1 MTRLDLIVNGRLVSA
16 DVEPR
21 THLADFLRETLLLT
35 GTHLGCEHG
44 VCGACTVLLND
55 EPVRSCLTYA
65 ALCDGAAVRS
75 VEGLEDD
82 PVTIALRGAF
92 SAEHALQCGYCT
104 PGMLV
109 TARDIVLRLPDA
121 DDDRVR
127 LELAGNLCR
136 CTGYNGIVKAIRRV
150 LDAGIAEPVWT
161 RASVPVVE
169 PIEALPPVPAATIGA
184 TPGAPASGAPTPG
197 TPSSGTPNSGAEI
210 PGIPAAGTPAPGTG
224 GQSGNQGLRET
235 LRIGASAD
243 TVWAAIQDPGF
254 VAGCVPGARLTAV
267 DGQLVAGEMLASLG
281 PIQARFAG
289 TATLVF
295 DPETRSGRLAGEG
308 SDAGGGTRL
317 SGEAAFAVVPD
328 GPDASRITLDIA
340 YALRGKLAQFGRG
353 PVVAVFAAEIAA
365 TVARNLESRLRGADP
380 PSEPERLSGGRLM
393 IRVLWNVLRR
403 WVKGRG

>member
-1 MTRLDLIVNGRLVSA
+1 MTRLDVTVNGRLVSA

-82 PVTIALRGAF
+82 PVTIALRAAF

-150 LDAGIAEPVWT
+150 LDVGIAEPVWT

-169 PIEALPPVPAATIGA
+169 PIEALPPVPADTIGA
-184 TPGAPASGAPTPG
+184 TPGTPAPGAPTPG
-197 TPSSGTPNSGAEI
+197 TPTPGAAI
-210 PGIPAAGTPAPGTG
+210 PGTLAPGTG

-267 DGQLVAGEMLASLG
+267 DGAHIAGEMLASLG

-317 SGEAAFAVVPD
+317 SGESAFAVVPD
-328 GPDASRITLDIA
+328 GPVGSRITIDIA
-340 YALRGKLAQFGRG
+340 YALRGKLAQFSRG

-365 TVARNLESRLRGADP
+365 TVARNLEARLLGAAP
-380 PSEPERLSGGRLM
+380 QAEPERLSGGRLM

>member
-1 MTRLDLIVNGRLVSA
+1 MTKLDVTVNGRPVSA

-75 VEGLEDD
+75 VEGLDDD
-82 PVTIALRGAF
+82 PVTIALRAAF
-92 SAEHALQCGYCT
+92 TAEHALQCGYCT

-150 LDAGIAEPVWT
+150 LDAGIAEPSRT
-161 RASVPVVE
+161 TASVPVVE
-169 PIEALPPVPAATIGA
+169 PIDAFPSVRAGSGANPPDAAIAGA
-184 TPGAPASGAPTPG
+184 STPGAPTPG
-197 TPSSGTPNSGAEI
+197 ALSPGSPT
-210 PGIPAAGTPAPGTG
+210 PGIPTPSAG

-235 LRIGASAD
+235 LLIGAPAD
-243 TVWAAIQDPGF
+243 TVWTAIQDPGF
-254 VAGCVPGARLTAV
+254 VAGCVPGARITAV
-267 DGQLVAGEMLASLG
+267 DGALIAGEMLASLG
-281 PIQARFAG
+281 PIQTRFAG

-295 DPETRSGRLAGEG
+295 DPTTRSGRLAGEG
-308 SDAGGGTRL
+308 HDAGGGTRL
-317 SGEAAFAVVPD
+317 SGEAAFSVVPD
-328 GPDASRITLDIA
+328 GPDASRITLDIT
-340 YALRGKLAQFGRG
+340 YALRGRLAQFSRG

-365 TVARNLESRLRGADP
+365 TVARNLEARLRGADAP
-380 PSEPERLSGGRLM
+380 AEPQQLSGGRLLL
-393 IRVLWNVLRR
+393 RVLWNELRR
-403 WVKGRG
+403 WIKGRG

>member
-1 MTRLDLIVNGRLVSA
+1 MTGLGHDQAGRTTRLDVTVNGRPVSA
-16 DVEPR
+16 YVEPR
-21 THLADFLRETLLLT
+21 THLADFLRETLRLT

-75 VEGLEDD
+75 VEGLDDD
-82 PVTIALRGAF
+82 PVTIALRAAF

-109 TARDIVLRLPDA
+109 TARDIVRRLPGA

-150 LDAGIAEPVWT
+150 LDAGIAEPAWT

-169 PIEALPPVPAATIGA
+169 PIEALASVPTGSGSNPPGAAIAGAPPRGTA
-184 TPGAPASGAPTPG
+184 TPGAPTPG
-197 TPSSGTPNSGAEI
+197 A
-210 PGIPAAGTPAPGTG
+210 G
-224 GQSGNQGLRET
+224 GQSGNQGLHET
-235 LRIGASAD
+235 LLIGASAD

-254 VAGCVPGARLTAV
+254 VAGCVPGAHLTAV
-267 DGQLVAGEMLASLG
+267 DGGLISGEMLASLG

-295 DPETRSGRLAGEG
+295 DPATRGGRLAGEG

-317 SGEAAFAVVPD
+317 SGEAAFAVLPD
-328 GPDASRITLDIA
+328 GPNASRITLDVT
-340 YALRGKLAQFGRG
+340 YALRGKLAQFSRG

-365 TVARNLESRLRGADP
+365 TVARNLEARLRGADP
-380 PSEPERLSGGRLM
+380 PMEPARLSGGRLM
-393 IRVLWNVLRR
+393 IRALWNALRR
-403 WVKGRG
+403 WIRGRG

>member
-1 MTRLDLIVNGRLVSA
+1 VTRVEVTVNGRPVSA

-44 VCGACTVLLND
+44 VCGTCTVLLND

-65 ALCDGAAVRS
+65 ALCDGTTVRS
-75 VEGLEDD
+75 VEGLDDD
-82 PVTIALRGAF
+82 PVTIALRAAF
-92 SAEHALQCGYCT
+92 TAEHALQCGYCT

-150 LDAGIAEPVWT
+150 LDAGIAEPVST
-161 RASVPVVE
+161 RAAVPVAE
-169 PIEALPPVPAATIGA
+169 PIEALPVVPAGSGTAI
-184 TPGAPASGAPTPG
+184 PGA
-197 TPSSGTPNSGAEI
+197 
-210 PGIPAAGTPAPGTG
+210 AA
-224 GQSGNQGLRET
+224 QSGSQGLRET
-235 LRIGASAD
+235 LRIAASVD
-243 TVWAAIQDPGF
+243 MVWAAIQDPRF
-254 VAGCVPGARLTAV
+254 VAGCVPGAHLTAV
-267 DGQLVAGEMLASLG
+267 DGGQITGEMLASLG

-289 TATLVF
+289 TATLTF
-295 DPETRSGRLAGEG
+295 GPATRSGRLVGEG

-328 GPDASRITLDIA
+328 GPDASRITLDIT
-340 YALRGKLAQFGRG
+340 YALRGKLAQFSRG

-365 TVARNLESRLRGADP
+365 TVARNLEARLRGADAP
-380 PSEPERLSGGRLM
+380 AEPQQLSGGRLLL
-393 IRVLWNVLRR
+393 RVLWNELRR
-403 WVKGRG
+403 WIKGRG